1 MHENNIKDNME
12 KSTKRTPLYKHRTFT
27 DKFSD
32 TAIFV
37 CACWKPLLRILSTVL
52 IPLCLLQTA
61 CDAAN
66 MDKLFGF
73 PSELLC
79 SSFLQLM
86 GSLFVIITVYAMM
99 TVYNKCSEDG
109 LSECANLNSISAS
122 QLYAAAKPQM
132 QSVCKILCSIV
143 LLCAIAAVLTVAI
156 AMSAGAMIGTFNG
169 NEKDIAVVCV
179 TLALLLLLALPFW
192 VLAVPA
198 YALDGL
204 GFRTGLVRAI
214 HCGFGTWGG
223 IVAIMTVFTVGG
235 MAVALPF
242 ALLPPYAGGFVSSYI
257 IYIVQ
262 AVELVALGYQY
273 GHAKAKLGLAE

>member
-1 MHENNIKDNME
+1 ME
-12 KSTKRTPLYKHRTFT
+12 KPTNRTPLYKHRTFT

-32 TAIFV
+32 TAVFV
-37 CACWKPLLRILSTVL
+37 SACWKPLLRILSTAL
-52 IPLCLLQTA
+52 IPLCLLQA
-61 CDAAN
+61 VCDAVN

-86 GSLFVIITVYAMM
+86 GSLFVIITVYATM
-99 TVYNKCSEDG
+99 TAYNKCSEDG
-109 LSECANLNSISAS
+109 QSECANLNSISAS
-122 QLYAAAKPQM
+122 RLYAAAKPRM

-156 AMSAGAMIGTFNG
+156 AMTAGAMIGAFNG

-214 HCGFGTWGG
+214 HCGFSTWGG
-223 IVAIMTVFTVGG
+223 IVAIMTVFSIAG
-235 MAVALPF
+235 MAIALPF
-242 ALLPPYAGGFVSSYI
+242 ALLPSYIGSFVSSYI